1 MEILKYLKDDLLI
14 ITNESYKEEI
24 LLNLKSMY
32 RLKFMSMKEFIRNL
46 TFSYDERSVYYLMK
60 KYNLNYDVAK
70 MYLENIYHETDIKEE
85 KVEKLKQIRQEL
97 DDSNLLIYNKYFKDY
112 LKTVDIIVYNYDV
125 NNYEKSK
132 IQEIEKITKVTYLND
147 SSIKKE
153 QVVYEFSNIEEEIV
167 YVATQIRKLME
178 KNVPLS
184 SIKIVNIDDTY
195 INPLK
200 RIFDFFNIN
209 IDLNDEYIY
218 SNVLVNKFLIQLKE
232 TKDISMAL
240 KSLENNLE
248 IYEKVLNICNK
259 YAFVNDVDEYVITC
273 IEEELKTTRLKN
285 LQENIKLVN
294 LDNYFSNNDYV
305 FLMNFNQKSIPKIY
319 KDEDYLSDQI
329 KEQLGI
335 DTSVLLNKLESQKI
349 MNQIA
354 RINNIIITYK
364 LKTPYENCYKSKL
377 LKNKKFKIEKINNND
392 KYNYSSIYNKL
403 ELAKET
409 DKFIKYNQK
418 SEILDLLSHITS
430 NPEYQTYNNKYNG
443 INKEDLLDYLDN
455 KLLLSYS
462 SIDNYYR
469 CAFRYYVENILKL
482 SKYEETFSM
491 YIGNLF
497 HYILSIAFNENFDFE
512 KEFKNYINNREFDVK
527 EEFFI
532 EKLKKELLFVIDTI
546 KKQNQ
551 ISHFEKELH
560 EEKIYINKE
569 GNVKITFMGIID
581 KLKYKEIDGTNYVAI
596 IDYKTGNPKTNLTNT
611 IYGIEMQLPIYLYL
625 AKNNKKIKNAKVM
638 GLYLQKIINKK
649 ITKDSNRDYKEML
662 ENNLKLEGYSLNQEN
677 ILEEFDITY
686 KDSNMIKS
694 LKTSPK
700 GFYSYSK
707 ILNEKELDLLE
718 QIVSKKIEEAEKNI
732 LSGNFNINPKRI
744 GDNLKGCEYCKYREL
759 CYLKE
764 EDIVNLKEY
773 KDLSFLDNN

>member
-32 RLKFMSMKEFIRNL
+32 CLKFMSMKEFIRNL

-259 YAFVNDVDEYVITC
+259 YAFVNDIDEYVITC

-285 LQENIKLVN
+285 LQENL
-294 LDNYFSNNDYV
+294 
-305 FLMNFNQKSIPKIY
+305 
-319 KDEDYLSDQI
+319 
-329 KEQLGI
+329 
-335 DTSVLLNKLESQKI
+335 
-349 MNQIA
+349 
-354 RINNIIITYK
+354 
-364 LKTPYENCYKSKL
+364 
-377 LKNKKFKIEKINNND
+377 
-392 KYNYSSIYNKL
+392 
-403 ELAKET
+403 
-409 DKFIKYNQK
+409 
-418 SEILDLLSHITS
+418 
-430 NPEYQTYNNKYNG
+430 
-443 INKEDLLDYLDN
+443 
-455 KLLLSYS
+455 
-462 SIDNYYR
+462 
-469 CAFRYYVENILKL
+469 
-482 SKYEETFSM
+482 
-491 YIGNLF
+491 
-497 HYILSIAFNENFDFE
+497 
-512 KEFKNYINNREFDVK
+512 
-527 EEFFI
+527 
-532 EKLKKELLFVIDTI
+532 
-546 KKQNQ
+546 
-551 ISHFEKELH
+551 
-560 EEKIYINKE
+560 
-569 GNVKITFMGIID
+569 
-581 KLKYKEIDGTNYVAI
+581 
-596 IDYKTGNPKTNLTNT
+596 
-611 IYGIEMQLPIYLYL
+611 
-625 AKNNKKIKNAKVM
+625 
-638 GLYLQKIINKK
+638 
-649 ITKDSNRDYKEML
+649 
-662 ENNLKLEGYSLNQEN
+662 
-677 ILEEFDITY
+677 
-686 KDSNMIKS
+686 
-694 LKTSPK
+694 
-700 GFYSYSK
+700 
-707 ILNEKELDLLE
+707 
-718 QIVSKKIEEAEKNI
+718 
-732 LSGNFNINPKRI
+732 
-744 GDNLKGCEYCKYREL
+744 
-759 CYLKE
+759 
-764 EDIVNLKEY
+764 
-773 KDLSFLDNN
+773 

>member
-46 TFSYDERSVYYLMK
+46 TFSYDERSIYYLMK
-60 KYNLNYDVAK
+60 RYNLNYDVAK
-70 MYLENIYHETDIKEE
+70 MYLENIYRETDIKEE

-240 KSLENNLE
+240 KALENNLE

-364 LKTPYENCYKSKL
+364 LKTPNENCYKSKL
-377 LKNKKFKIEKINNND
+377 LENKKFKIEKINNND

-418 SEILDLLSHITS
+418 SETLDLLSHITS

-512 KEFKNYINNREFDVK
+512 KEFKNYINNRVFDVK

-649 ITKDSNRDYKEML
+649 ITKDPNKDYKEML

>member
-14 ITNESYKEEI
+14 ITNESYKEQI

-70 MYLENIYHETDIKEE
+70 MYLENIYHETDIKEK

-195 INPLK
+195 INSLK

-285 LQENIKLVN
+285 LQENIKVVN

-305 FLMNFNQKSIPKIY
+305 FLMNFNQKSIPKIH
-319 KDEDYLSDQI
+319 KDEDYSNKRNSPKDYL
-329 KEQLGI
+329 EWI
-335 DTSVLLNKLESQKI
+335 DKKTK
-349 MNQIA
+349 
-354 RINNIIITYK
+354 IIINSPEF
-364 LKTPYENCYKSKL
+364 LQKSKECIIIGDVVWVEFGFNIGEEFSGRHPAVI
-377 LKNKKFKIEKINNND
+377 LKNGGK
-392 KYNYSSIYNKL
+392 
-403 ELAKET
+403 T
-409 DKFIKYNQK
+409 
-418 SEILDLLSHITS
+418 LLVLPITS
-430 NPEYQTYNNKYNG
+430 
-443 INKEDLLDYLDN
+443 
-455 KLLLSYS
+455 
-462 SIDNYYR
+462 
-469 CAFRYYVENILKL
+469 
-482 SKYEETFSM
+482 
-491 YIGNLF
+491 
-497 HYILSIAFNENFDFE
+497 
-512 KEFKNYINNREFDVK
+512 
-527 EEFFI
+527 
-532 EKLKKELLFVIDTI
+532 
-546 KKQNQ
+546 KQPTPQ
-551 ISHFEKELH
+551 QLAS
-560 EEKIYINKE
+560 KIYIELGKIYNFKSMRRWVNIFNICPISIE
-569 GNVKITFMGIID
+569 RIDFTKKKGNIKGTDLDSISKAFLNSD
-581 KLKYKEIDGTNYVAI
+581 LFKYLQT
-596 IDYKTGNPKTNLTNT
+596 
-611 IYGIEMQLPIYLYL
+611 
-625 AKNNKKIKNAKVM
+625 KNN
-638 GLYLQKIINKK
+638 
-649 ITKDSNRDYKEML
+649 S
-662 ENNLKLEGYSLNQEN
+662 
-677 ILEEFDITY
+677 
-686 KDSNMIKS
+686 
-694 LKTSPK
+694 
-700 GFYSYSK
+700 
-707 ILNEKELDLLE
+707 
-718 QIVSKKIEEAEKNI
+718 
-732 LSGNFNINPKRI
+732 
-744 GDNLKGCEYCKYREL
+744 
-759 CYLKE
+759 
-764 EDIVNLKEY
+764 
-773 KDLSFLDNN
+773 

>member
-285 LQENIKLVN
+285 LQENIN
-294 LDNYFSNNDYV
+294 
-305 FLMNFNQKSIPKIY
+305 
-319 KDEDYLSDQI
+319 
-329 KEQLGI
+329 
-335 DTSVLLNKLESQKI
+335 
-349 MNQIA
+349 
-354 RINNIIITYK
+354 
-364 LKTPYENCYKSKL
+364 
-377 LKNKKFKIEKINNND
+377 
-392 KYNYSSIYNKL
+392 
-403 ELAKET
+403 
-409 DKFIKYNQK
+409 
-418 SEILDLLSHITS
+418 
-430 NPEYQTYNNKYNG
+430 
-443 INKEDLLDYLDN
+443 
-455 KLLLSYS
+455 
-462 SIDNYYR
+462 
-469 CAFRYYVENILKL
+469 
-482 SKYEETFSM
+482 
-491 YIGNLF
+491 
-497 HYILSIAFNENFDFE
+497 
-512 KEFKNYINNREFDVK
+512 
-527 EEFFI
+527 
-532 EKLKKELLFVIDTI
+532 
-546 KKQNQ
+546 
-551 ISHFEKELH
+551 
-560 EEKIYINKE
+560 
-569 GNVKITFMGIID
+569 
-581 KLKYKEIDGTNYVAI
+581 
-596 IDYKTGNPKTNLTNT
+596 
-611 IYGIEMQLPIYLYL
+611 
-625 AKNNKKIKNAKVM
+625 
-638 GLYLQKIINKK
+638 
-649 ITKDSNRDYKEML
+649 
-662 ENNLKLEGYSLNQEN
+662 
-677 ILEEFDITY
+677 
-686 KDSNMIKS
+686 
-694 LKTSPK
+694 
-700 GFYSYSK
+700 
-707 ILNEKELDLLE
+707 
-718 QIVSKKIEEAEKNI
+718 
-732 LSGNFNINPKRI
+732 
-744 GDNLKGCEYCKYREL
+744 
-759 CYLKE
+759 
-764 EDIVNLKEY
+764 
-773 KDLSFLDNN
+773 

>member
-240 KSLENNLE
+240 KALENNLE

-335 DTSVLLNKLESQKI
+335 DTSVLLNKLESQ
-349 MNQIA
+349 
-354 RINNIIITYK
+354 
-364 LKTPYENCYKSKL
+364 
-377 LKNKKFKIEKINNND
+377 
-392 KYNYSSIYNKL
+392 
-403 ELAKET
+403 
-409 DKFIKYNQK
+409 
-418 SEILDLLSHITS
+418 
-430 NPEYQTYNNKYNG
+430 
-443 INKEDLLDYLDN
+443 
-455 KLLLSYS
+455 
-462 SIDNYYR
+462 
-469 CAFRYYVENILKL
+469 
-482 SKYEETFSM
+482 
-491 YIGNLF
+491 
-497 HYILSIAFNENFDFE
+497 
-512 KEFKNYINNREFDVK
+512 
-527 EEFFI
+527 
-532 EKLKKELLFVIDTI
+532 
-546 KKQNQ
+546 
-551 ISHFEKELH
+551 
-560 EEKIYINKE
+560 
-569 GNVKITFMGIID
+569 
-581 KLKYKEIDGTNYVAI
+581 
-596 IDYKTGNPKTNLTNT
+596 
-611 IYGIEMQLPIYLYL
+611 
-625 AKNNKKIKNAKVM
+625 
-638 GLYLQKIINKK
+638 
-649 ITKDSNRDYKEML
+649 
-662 ENNLKLEGYSLNQEN
+662 
-677 ILEEFDITY
+677 
-686 KDSNMIKS
+686 
-694 LKTSPK
+694 
-700 GFYSYSK
+700 
-707 ILNEKELDLLE
+707 
-718 QIVSKKIEEAEKNI
+718 
-732 LSGNFNINPKRI
+732 
-744 GDNLKGCEYCKYREL
+744 
-759 CYLKE
+759 
-764 EDIVNLKEY
+764 
-773 KDLSFLDNN
+773 

>member
-46 TFSYDERSVYYLMK
+46 TFSYDERSIYYLMK

-232 TKDISMAL
+232 TKDISIAL
-240 KSLENNLE
+240 KALENNLE

-285 LQENIKLVN
+285 LQENL
-294 LDNYFSNNDYV
+294 
-305 FLMNFNQKSIPKIY
+305 
-319 KDEDYLSDQI
+319 
-329 KEQLGI
+329 
-335 DTSVLLNKLESQKI
+335 
-349 MNQIA
+349 
-354 RINNIIITYK
+354 
-364 LKTPYENCYKSKL
+364 
-377 LKNKKFKIEKINNND
+377 
-392 KYNYSSIYNKL
+392 
-403 ELAKET
+403 
-409 DKFIKYNQK
+409 
-418 SEILDLLSHITS
+418 
-430 NPEYQTYNNKYNG
+430 
-443 INKEDLLDYLDN
+443 
-455 KLLLSYS
+455 
-462 SIDNYYR
+462 
-469 CAFRYYVENILKL
+469 
-482 SKYEETFSM
+482 
-491 YIGNLF
+491 
-497 HYILSIAFNENFDFE
+497 
-512 KEFKNYINNREFDVK
+512 
-527 EEFFI
+527 
-532 EKLKKELLFVIDTI
+532 
-546 KKQNQ
+546 
-551 ISHFEKELH
+551 
-560 EEKIYINKE
+560 
-569 GNVKITFMGIID
+569 
-581 KLKYKEIDGTNYVAI
+581 
-596 IDYKTGNPKTNLTNT
+596 
-611 IYGIEMQLPIYLYL
+611 
-625 AKNNKKIKNAKVM
+625 
-638 GLYLQKIINKK
+638 
-649 ITKDSNRDYKEML
+649 
-662 ENNLKLEGYSLNQEN
+662 
-677 ILEEFDITY
+677 
-686 KDSNMIKS
+686 
-694 LKTSPK
+694 
-700 GFYSYSK
+700 
-707 ILNEKELDLLE
+707 
-718 QIVSKKIEEAEKNI
+718 
-732 LSGNFNINPKRI
+732 
-744 GDNLKGCEYCKYREL
+744 
-759 CYLKE
+759 
-764 EDIVNLKEY
+764 
-773 KDLSFLDNN
+773 

>member
-218 SNVLVNKFLIQLKE
+218 SNVLVNKFLIQSKE

-285 LQENIKLVN
+285 LQENL
-294 LDNYFSNNDYV
+294 
-305 FLMNFNQKSIPKIY
+305 
-319 KDEDYLSDQI
+319 
-329 KEQLGI
+329 
-335 DTSVLLNKLESQKI
+335 
-349 MNQIA
+349 
-354 RINNIIITYK
+354 
-364 LKTPYENCYKSKL
+364 
-377 LKNKKFKIEKINNND
+377 
-392 KYNYSSIYNKL
+392 
-403 ELAKET
+403 
-409 DKFIKYNQK
+409 
-418 SEILDLLSHITS
+418 
-430 NPEYQTYNNKYNG
+430 
-443 INKEDLLDYLDN
+443 
-455 KLLLSYS
+455 
-462 SIDNYYR
+462 
-469 CAFRYYVENILKL
+469 
-482 SKYEETFSM
+482 
-491 YIGNLF
+491 
-497 HYILSIAFNENFDFE
+497 
-512 KEFKNYINNREFDVK
+512 
-527 EEFFI
+527 
-532 EKLKKELLFVIDTI
+532 
-546 KKQNQ
+546 
-551 ISHFEKELH
+551 
-560 EEKIYINKE
+560 
-569 GNVKITFMGIID
+569 
-581 KLKYKEIDGTNYVAI
+581 
-596 IDYKTGNPKTNLTNT
+596 
-611 IYGIEMQLPIYLYL
+611 
-625 AKNNKKIKNAKVM
+625 
-638 GLYLQKIINKK
+638 
-649 ITKDSNRDYKEML
+649 
-662 ENNLKLEGYSLNQEN
+662 
-677 ILEEFDITY
+677 
-686 KDSNMIKS
+686 
-694 LKTSPK
+694 
-700 GFYSYSK
+700 
-707 ILNEKELDLLE
+707 
-718 QIVSKKIEEAEKNI
+718 
-732 LSGNFNINPKRI
+732 
-744 GDNLKGCEYCKYREL
+744 
-759 CYLKE
+759 
-764 EDIVNLKEY
+764 
-773 KDLSFLDNN
+773 

>member
-273 IEEELKTTRLKN
+273 IEEELKTTRLKS

-305 FLMNFNQKSIPKIY
+305 FLMNFNQKSIPKY
-319 KDEDYLSDQI
+319 I
-329 KEQLGI
+329 K
-335 DTSVLLNKLESQKI
+335 
-349 MNQIA
+349 M
-354 RINNIIITYK
+354 
-364 LKTPYENCYKSKL
+364 
-377 LKNKKFKIEKINNND
+377 
-392 KYNYSSIYNKL
+392 
-403 ELAKET
+403 
-409 DKFIKYNQK
+409 
-418 SEILDLLSHITS
+418 
-430 NPEYQTYNNKYNG
+430 
-443 INKEDLLDYLDN
+443 
-455 KLLLSYS
+455 
-462 SIDNYYR
+462 
-469 CAFRYYVENILKL
+469 
-482 SKYEETFSM
+482 
-491 YIGNLF
+491 
-497 HYILSIAFNENFDFE
+497 
-512 KEFKNYINNREFDVK
+512 
-527 EEFFI
+527 
-532 EKLKKELLFVIDTI
+532 
-546 KKQNQ
+546 
-551 ISHFEKELH
+551 
-560 EEKIYINKE
+560 
-569 GNVKITFMGIID
+569 
-581 KLKYKEIDGTNYVAI
+581 
-596 IDYKTGNPKTNLTNT
+596 
-611 IYGIEMQLPIYLYL
+611 
-625 AKNNKKIKNAKVM
+625 
-638 GLYLQKIINKK
+638 KII
-649 ITKDSNRDYKEML
+649 
-662 ENNLKLEGYSLNQEN
+662 
-677 ILEEFDITY
+677 
-686 KDSNMIKS
+686 
-694 LKTSPK
+694 
-700 GFYSYSK
+700 
-707 ILNEKELDLLE
+707 
-718 QIVSKKIEEAEKNI
+718 
-732 LSGNFNINPKRI
+732 
-744 GDNLKGCEYCKYREL
+744 
-759 CYLKE
+759 
-764 EDIVNLKEY
+764 
-773 KDLSFLDNN
+773 

>member
-335 DTSVLLNKLESQKI
+335 DTSVLLNKLE
-349 MNQIA
+349 
-354 RINNIIITYK
+354 
-364 LKTPYENCYKSKL
+364 KSKNNESNC
-377 LKNKKFKIEKINNND
+377 KNK
-392 KYNYSSIYNKL
+392 
-403 ELAKET
+403 
-409 DKFIKYNQK
+409 
-418 SEILDLLSHITS
+418 
-430 NPEYQTYNNKYNG
+430 
-443 INKEDLLDYLDN
+443 
-455 KLLLSYS
+455 
-462 SIDNYYR
+462 
-469 CAFRYYVENILKL
+469 
-482 SKYEETFSM
+482 
-491 YIGNLF
+491 
-497 HYILSIAFNENFDFE
+497 
-512 KEFKNYINNREFDVK
+512 
-527 EEFFI
+527 
-532 EKLKKELLFVIDTI
+532 
-546 KKQNQ
+546 
-551 ISHFEKELH
+551 
-560 EEKIYINKE
+560 
-569 GNVKITFMGIID
+569 
-581 KLKYKEIDGTNYVAI
+581 
-596 IDYKTGNPKTNLTNT
+596 
-611 IYGIEMQLPIYLYL
+611 
-625 AKNNKKIKNAKVM
+625 
-638 GLYLQKIINKK
+638 
-649 ITKDSNRDYKEML
+649 
-662 ENNLKLEGYSLNQEN
+662 
-677 ILEEFDITY
+677 
-686 KDSNMIKS
+686 
-694 LKTSPK
+694 
-700 GFYSYSK
+700 
-707 ILNEKELDLLE
+707 
-718 QIVSKKIEEAEKNI
+718 
-732 LSGNFNINPKRI
+732 
-744 GDNLKGCEYCKYREL
+744 
-759 CYLKE
+759 
-764 EDIVNLKEY
+764 
-773 KDLSFLDNN
+773 

>member
-70 MYLENIYHETDIKEE
+70 MYLENIYHENDIKEE

-232 TKDISMAL
+232 TMDISMAL

-285 LQENIKLVN
+285 LQENL
-294 LDNYFSNNDYV
+294 
-305 FLMNFNQKSIPKIY
+305 
-319 KDEDYLSDQI
+319 
-329 KEQLGI
+329 
-335 DTSVLLNKLESQKI
+335 
-349 MNQIA
+349 
-354 RINNIIITYK
+354 
-364 LKTPYENCYKSKL
+364 
-377 LKNKKFKIEKINNND
+377 
-392 KYNYSSIYNKL
+392 
-403 ELAKET
+403 
-409 DKFIKYNQK
+409 
-418 SEILDLLSHITS
+418 
-430 NPEYQTYNNKYNG
+430 
-443 INKEDLLDYLDN
+443 
-455 KLLLSYS
+455 
-462 SIDNYYR
+462 
-469 CAFRYYVENILKL
+469 
-482 SKYEETFSM
+482 
-491 YIGNLF
+491 
-497 HYILSIAFNENFDFE
+497 
-512 KEFKNYINNREFDVK
+512 
-527 EEFFI
+527 
-532 EKLKKELLFVIDTI
+532 
-546 KKQNQ
+546 
-551 ISHFEKELH
+551 
-560 EEKIYINKE
+560 
-569 GNVKITFMGIID
+569 
-581 KLKYKEIDGTNYVAI
+581 
-596 IDYKTGNPKTNLTNT
+596 
-611 IYGIEMQLPIYLYL
+611 
-625 AKNNKKIKNAKVM
+625 
-638 GLYLQKIINKK
+638 
-649 ITKDSNRDYKEML
+649 
-662 ENNLKLEGYSLNQEN
+662 
-677 ILEEFDITY
+677 
-686 KDSNMIKS
+686 
-694 LKTSPK
+694 
-700 GFYSYSK
+700 
-707 ILNEKELDLLE
+707 
-718 QIVSKKIEEAEKNI
+718 
-732 LSGNFNINPKRI
+732 
-744 GDNLKGCEYCKYREL
+744 
-759 CYLKE
+759 
-764 EDIVNLKEY
+764 
-773 KDLSFLDNN
+773 